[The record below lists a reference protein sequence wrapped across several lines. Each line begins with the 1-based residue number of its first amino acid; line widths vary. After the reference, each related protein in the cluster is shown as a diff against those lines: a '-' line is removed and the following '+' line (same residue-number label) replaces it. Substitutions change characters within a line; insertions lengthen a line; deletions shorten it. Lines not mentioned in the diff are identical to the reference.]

1 MAVLH
6 PLSIGEIVDRSA
18 SFWRSNWRALFQL
31 LLGFQLLQYIL
42 VKSLE
47 LIVDRTF
54 PAAKNPAQ
62 FVELLK
68 TDPST
73 WTPQA
78 FSLVVPLI
86 IVVLV
91 YAFVGQVSG
100 VALTSFVYP
109 RLTKLG
115 APAVADAVKVSLRR
129 LWPTL
134 GMFFISLAWSGFV
147 GLLFLLPG
155 VLAAGTGVFLSL
167 NDNRG
172 LGAGLVL
179 LGIGLVL
186 AGGVVLILWS
196 IIRFVLASQV
206 LAVEDVSALGC
217 FKRTGALSSGR
228 IGPGFMGLVKGRLTV
243 LITII
248 AFILMVV
255 GLVTGVPELVVK
267 AVFGEL
273 NPASAGASTAPQ
285 ALVVPAQLLQVM
297 VGAAM
302 APLYVV
308 FQVVFYVDM
317 RVRRE
322 GLDLELATKPVPA

>member
-1 MAVLH
+1 MAVLQ

-18 SFWRSNWRALFQL
+18 SFWRSNWRGLFQL
-31 LLGFQLLQYIL
+31 LLGFQLVQYIL

-47 LIVDRTF
+47 LIVDRSF

-68 TDPST
+68 TEPST

-78 FSLVVPLI
+78 FSLIAPLALI
-86 IVVLV
+86 GLV

-109 RLTKLG
+109 RLTRLG
-115 APAVADAVKVSLRR
+115 APAVGDAVKVSLRR

-134 GMFFISLAWSGFV
+134 GMFFLSLAWSVVV
-147 GLLFLLPG
+147 GLLFMLPG
-155 VLAAGTGVFLSL
+155 SLAVGAGVFLSL

-172 LGAGLVL
+172 VGAGLFL
-179 LGIGLVL
+179 LGTGLLL

-206 LAVEDVSALGC
+206 LAVEEVSALGC

-255 GLVTGVPELVVK
+255 GLVTGLPELLVK
-267 AVFGEL
+267 ALFGEL
-273 NPASAGASTAPQ
+273 NPASPGAPPAPQ
-285 ALVVPAQLLQVM
+285 ALVVPAQLLQVV

-322 GLDLELATKPVPA
+322 GLDLELATKAVGA